1 MVDLEAPIGKGLFV
15 KDILHHA
22 TQGSLRDK
30 IPSVVPE
37 LTKVPSKDIPKEFM
51 QVDVVLDVTGLL
63 KLGHSSVSSAEVKK
77 LRRGAII

>member
-63 KLGHSSVSSAEVKK
+63 KLGHSSVSSLEVKK